1 LRVYFHSPTSDKDIF
16 GNAFFG
22 CRLIKEGKIIR
33 KDSIGFKD
41 SNGSYYATIDLKETK
56 ADEVGG
62 FFSEVT
68 KRKPEKNKFSAGIN
82 TIYVFRQVIK

>member
-1 LRVYFHSPTSDKDIF
+1 MRVYFHSPTSDKDIF